1 MNNAYCFCPKF
12 LAKVPVDS
20 IIEALVLKKNSIIL
34 DDKYKL
40 INEYTKVLGDI
51 PDRFHLITLLN
62 LQIPDSQKIKVNV
75 NLKPKRHQ

>member
-51 PDRFHLITLLN
+51 PDRFLREPSIGGHIRDRGIPERITKS
-62 LQIPDSQKIKVNV
+62 PWA
-75 NLKPKRHQ
+75 